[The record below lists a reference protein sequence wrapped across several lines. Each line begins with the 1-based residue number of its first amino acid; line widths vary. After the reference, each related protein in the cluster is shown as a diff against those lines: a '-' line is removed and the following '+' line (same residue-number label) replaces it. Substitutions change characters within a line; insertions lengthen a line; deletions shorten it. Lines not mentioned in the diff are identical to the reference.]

1 MHILGKVL
9 LGLMVFLL
17 IPGAVVLTTMTLD
30 IRSKWQ
36 AEVEQRQEKLAASK
50 EQLNVAKVK
59 VSELEGELQQLTF
72 NWGEVWDAPQS
83 QPLPAGNGVQLG
95 VGQSRGLGR
104 NADPANPPRVYAFAG
119 TGEQSAYIG
128 ELELVQIDG
137 DRSAGQLI
145 RQPYPG
151 EVQAWPVGAYH
162 VRDTLPANW
171 LSTVADLEG
180 QTTIANSKLGLQ
192 QEQERLINSQMT
204 ASQELLD
211 QRLAELNGDADAAA
225 GASQQVLDGL
235 VETLRK
241 LENERNVVLDEVHG
255 LRVKLVNDYETLERL
270 VAGNRTILET
280 QTSQLPATSST
291 VADNNSE

>member
-1 MHILGKVL
+1 
-9 LGLMVFLL
+9 
-17 IPGAVVLTTMTLD
+17 
-30 IRSKWQ
+30 
-36 AEVEQRQEKLAASK
+36 
-50 EQLNVAKVK
+50 
-59 VSELEGELQQLTF
+59 
-72 NWGEVWDAPQS
+72 
-83 QPLPAGNGVQLG
+83 
-95 VGQSRGLGR
+95 
-104 NADPANPPRVYAFAG
+104 
-119 TGEQSAYIG
+119 
-128 ELELVQIDG
+128 
-137 DRSAGQLI
+137 SAGQLI

-171 LSTVADLEG
+171 LATVADLEG

-241 LENERNVVLDEVHG
+241 LENERNLVLDEVHS
-255 LRVKLVNDYETLERL
+255 LRVKLVNDYEDLEGL
-270 VAGNRTILET
+270 VAGNRRILEA
-280 QTSQLPATSST
+280 QTSGLPPAGSN
-291 VADNNSE
+291 VADNNPEQ